1 MEFIFKMFVVMI
13 GISTVWRSKLTEDG
27 KELLE
32 ALAPLP
38 FSALEL
44 DYRISESAFRDIRG
58 RLKKNWQVLSVHNYF
73 PRPDSIPLAKA
84 SADMFLLSNPDKEE
98 RLLAIKA
105 TIKSIEVANDL
116 EAQAVVIHLGRVEM
130 ENDFP
135 KWKELYTSS
144 QLEKERDFVVRK
156 LRERK
161 EKAQKYVDAA
171 LLSLDKLLP
180 RAENLGIK
188 LGIENRY
195 YFHEIP
201 NYEEIKVVL
210 ETFDGAP
217 LGYWHDVGHAE
228 VLARLGIQPHEKW
241 LLSYG
246 DYLLGTH
253 IHDVKGLDDH
263 LAPGQGTV
271 NFDKIIPHLN
281 KALVKVFEI
290 HPKSTARQ
298 IETGLDYLKEKGLE

>member
-1 MEFIFKMFVVMI
+1 MFGVMI
-13 GISTVWRSKLTEDG
+13 GISTVWRSKLIEDS

-44 DYRISESAFRDIRG
+44 DYRISESVFKDIKQY
-58 RLKKNWQVLSVHNYF
+58 LKKDWQVLSIHNYF

-105 TIKSIEVANDL
+105 TIRSIEIANDL
-116 EAQAVVIHLGRVEM
+116 EAYAVVIHLGRVEM
-130 ENDFP
+130 ENEFS
-135 KWKELYTSS
+135 KWKELYISG
-144 QLEKERDFVVRK
+144 QLEKEKGFVDAK
-156 LRERK
+156 LKERK
-161 EKAQKYVDAA
+161 EKVQKYVDAA

-180 RAENLGIK
+180 RAEKLGIK

-201 NYEEIKVVL
+201 NYEEMKVIL
-210 ETFDGAP
+210 ETFAGAS

-228 VLARLGIQPHEKW
+228 VLARLGICPHEKW
-241 LLSYG
+241 LSTYG

-253 IHDVKGLDDH
+253 IHDVKDLDDH

-271 NFDKIIPHLN
+271 NFDKIIPYLK
-281 KALVKVFEI
+281 KASVKIFEI
-290 HPKSTARQ
+290 HPKSTAQQ
-298 IETGLDYLKEKGLE
+298 IEAGFDCLKEKGLE